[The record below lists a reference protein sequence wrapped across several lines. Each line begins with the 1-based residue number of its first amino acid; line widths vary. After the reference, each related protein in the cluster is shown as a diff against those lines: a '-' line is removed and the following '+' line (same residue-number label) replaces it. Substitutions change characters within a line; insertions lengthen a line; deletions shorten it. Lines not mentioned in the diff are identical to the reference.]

1 MLSFLVLGF
10 LIGMAHALE
19 ADHLAAIGSMAARGS
34 GGVRHMVV
42 RGMSWGLGHTITL
55 FAICALVLLF
65 GFALTDERAAALEF
79 AVGIML
85 VLLGLDVLRRIR
97 TKRVHFHLHDHGDGR
112 PHLHAHSHAGSDVRH
127 AEDPH
132 DHAHPQGLSLRAL
145 AVGLIHGAAGSAALL
160 ALAVAATGE
169 PAVALLYV
177 AVFGVGSI
185 VGMGFLSFVAA
196 WPLAGIERH
205 AAIAHR
211 LLAGG
216 AGAVAI
222 FIGAEIIISTG
233 PVAWEML

>member
-1 MLSFLVLGF
+1 MISFLVLGF

-19 ADHLAAIGSMAARGS
+19 ADHLAAVGAMAARG
-34 GGVRHMVV
+34 GGVRQMVV
-42 RGMSWGLGHTITL
+42 RGMTWGLGHTITL
-55 FAICALVLLF
+55 FAVCALVLMF

-79 AVGIML
+79 SVGIML

-112 PHLHAHSHAGSDVRH
+112 PHLHAHSHAGADAPH
-127 AEDPH
+127 EDDPH
-132 DHAHPQGLSLRAL
+132 HHSHPQGLSLRAL
-145 AVGLIHGAAGSAALL
+145 AVGLVHGAAGSAALL
-160 ALAVAATGE
+160 ALAVASTGE
-169 PAVALLYV
+169 PVAALFYV

-185 VGMGFLSFVAA
+185 AGMGFLSFVAA

-233 PVAWEML
+233 PLAWGVL